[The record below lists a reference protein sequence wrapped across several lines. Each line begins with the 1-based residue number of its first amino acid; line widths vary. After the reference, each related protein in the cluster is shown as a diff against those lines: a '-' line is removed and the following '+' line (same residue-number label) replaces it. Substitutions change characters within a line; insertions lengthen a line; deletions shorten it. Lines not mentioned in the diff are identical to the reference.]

1 MGYYSALQK
10 KQILSCVTTW
20 MNLEDIMLS
29 QASQWQ
35 DKHCAIPL
43 TQVAK
48 IVKLIEKESKVIVR
62 GWGNGEIGNHSTGI
76 KFQLYKMKKF

>member
-20 MNLEDIMLS
+20 MNLEDVLS

-35 DKHCAIPL
+35 DKHCTVPL
-43 TQVAK
+43 NQVSK
-48 IVKLIEKESKVIVR
+48 VVKLIEKESKVIVR
-62 GWGNGEIGNHSTGI
+62 GWGNGEIGNHSAGI